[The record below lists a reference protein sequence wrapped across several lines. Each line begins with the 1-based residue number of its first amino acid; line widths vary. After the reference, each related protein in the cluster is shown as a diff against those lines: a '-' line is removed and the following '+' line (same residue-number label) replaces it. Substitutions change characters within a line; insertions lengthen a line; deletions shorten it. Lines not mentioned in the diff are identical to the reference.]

1 MAGGFFRRYF
11 QDFTE
16 DRRPGEDGKM
26 HTSRVYRGF
35 LYAPRLAPWQRAARG
50 VLLPLL
56 TLGGGVLFILG
67 AMQRAVCN
75 TLWYTALT
83 TGASLI
89 VLLLAVIPLFQC
101 VLAPREQAIYQYRT
115 GHKAL
120 VLLSRVCAGC
130 MALTALLAL
139 LGTLLAG
146 DRALSPAL
154 LFALSALCEAATG
167 EIERRIPYERK
178 TNPNA

>member
-11 QDFTE
+11 QDYTE
-16 DRRPGEDGKM
+16 DRRPVEDGRM
-26 HTSRVYRGF
+26 QTSRVYRGF
-35 LYAPRLAPWQRAARG
+35 LYAPRLAPRQRAARG

-89 VLLLAVIPLFQC
+89 
-101 VLAPREQAIYQYRT
+101 
-115 GHKAL
+115 
-120 VLLSRVCAGC
+120 
-130 MALTALLAL
+130 AL